1 LSNQYLADG
10 WIFIALNNQIQ
21 MENQNNQLQ
30 KQAKMEVAF
39 VNKQSMNLCVAM
51 EAGNNREI
59 THILKQYKDQA
70 GLVKFDEVMKVP
82 LSDRLPAIVE
92 KNYMKAT
99 ALVVAAITMAFEKMS
114 MKKKVD
120 GVLINN
126 IADEVIDTCGEDNL
140 GLEDLML
147 FLQGLVRGKY
157 GNYDDMTVAKFMNLF
172 ELYRDERHKA
182 IILHRENE
190 AAYLDS
196 LGDPSDRI
204 KANTL
209 LDEQLASYAS
219 RLQEKNDELKLLRRE
234 AKEKK

>member
-1 LSNQYLADG
+1 
-10 WIFIALNNQIQ
+10 
-21 MENQNNQLQ
+21 
-30 KQAKMEVAF
+30 
-39 VNKQSMNLCVAM
+39 M